1 MFKDLGIKGRVLLL
15 TLLPTSLLAM
25 VLGGYFTWVQLSDM
39 RAQLIER
46 GQLIAEQLAPLA
58 ATALARKD
66 TAVLNRIANE
76 ALDQPDVRAV
86 TFLDARQER
95 LAHAGPSMLTVAPA
109 GDASH
114 LSMSTELDTTHFL
127 LPVLGRH
134 HSLSGA
140 TEPDDE
146 RVLGWVELELSHHGT
161 LLRGYRS
168 LFTSLLLIAAG
179 LGVTALL
186 ALRMSRAINA
196 PLELISQGVA
206 QLKEGRMETRLPP
219 MGSNELDELAS
230 GINRMAE
237 TLQSAQEEMQHNID
251 QATEDVRQN
260 LETIEIQNIELDL
273 ARKEALEASRIKSE
287 FLANMSHEIRT
298 PLNGILGFTNLLQKS
313 ELSPRQQDYLTTIQK
328 SAESLLGIINE
339 ILDFSKIEA
348 GKLVLENLP
357 FNLRDLIQDA
367 LTMLAPAAHEKQLE
381 LVSLVYRDTPI
392 QLQGDPQ
399 RLKQILTNLVGNA
412 IKFTQGG
419 TVAVRAM
426 LEDES
431 DDRAQLRIS
440 VQDTGI
446 GLSEEDQ
453 QALFKAFS
461 QADNSLSRQAGG
473 TGLGLVISKRLIEQ
487 MGGEIG
493 VDSTPGEGAEF
504 WISLSLPKSRD
515 DNEEPGASWA
525 AGQRVALLEPQ
536 ELTRRSLHHQLT
548 DFGLEVSEFADL
560 DSLQESLRNP
570 PPDQLPISLAVLG
583 VSAAIHPPEELSQ
596 SFWEFERLGCKTLVL
611 CPTTEQA
618 QYHAT
623 LPDEQVEAKPACTR
637 KLQRKLQE
645 LLQVRPTRSDK
656 PHAMVSG
663 RPPRLLCVDDN
674 PANLLLV
681 QTLLSDLGAQVT
693 AVDSGYAALEVV
705 QRERFDLVFMDV
717 QMPGMD
723 GRQATEAIRRWEAER
738 EVSPVPVIA
747 LTAHALSNEKRALLQ
762 AGMDDYLTKPID
774 EQQLAQVVLKWTGL
788 RTEPGPVAGQHEP
801 CAAARPVE
809 RARPRGRAAPGRRQ
823 GRPCRRHAGDAAGL
837 AGGGPPGDSPG
848 PRQRRPH
855 RFAREGPPAAWRH
868 PLLWRAA
875 VARGLPDQR
884 NPAQAERSGGGR
896 GPGRAGQG
904 HRGPGR
910 HCLGHHPPLLHQPRL
925 QRTLTMRIL
934 FFSTQA
940 YDSESFQASNHRH
953 GFELHFQQAHLQADT
968 AVLAQGFEVVCA
980 FVNDD
985 LSRPV
990 LERLAAGG
998 TRLVALRSA
1007 GYNHVDLAAAE
1018 ALGLPVVH
1026 VPAYSPHAV
1035 AEHAVGLILT
1045 LNRRLHR
1052 AYNRTREGDFSLH
1065 GLTGFDLHGKRVGV
1079 IGTGQIGE
1087 TFARIMAGFGCELL
1101 AYDPYPNPRIQALG
1115 GRYLAL
1121 DALLAESDIVSL
1133 HCPLTADT
1141 RHLIDAQR
1149 LATMKPGAM
1158 LINTGRGALVNA
1170 AALIEALKSG
1180 QLGYLGLDVY
1190 EEEADI
1196 FFEDRSDQPLQDD
1209 VLARLLSF
1217 PNVVVTAHQAFL
1229 TREALAAIADTTL
1242 DNIAAWQDRTP
1253 RNRVRA

>member
-570 PPDQLPISLAVLG
+570 PPGQLPISLAVLG

-788 RTEPGPVAGQHEP
+788 SLGQSLASMSRAPQLGQLSVLDPEEGLRLAAGKADLAADMLAMLLASLAADRQAIRQARDNDDRTALL
-801 CAAARPVE
+801 E
-809 RARPRGRAAPGRRQ
+809 RVHRLHGATRYCGVPQLRAA
-823 GRPCRRHAGDAAGL
+823 
-837 AGGGPPGDSPG
+837 
-848 PRQRRPH
+848 
-855 RFAREGPPAAWRH
+855 
-868 PLLWRAA
+868 
-875 VARGLPDQR
+875 LPDQR

-910 HCLGHHPPLLHQPRL
+910 HCLGHHPPVLHQPRL

-1242 DNIAAWQDRTP
+1242 DNIAAWQDGTP

>member
-186 ALRMSRAINA
+186 ALR
-196 PLELISQGVA
+196 
-206 QLKEGRMETRLPP
+206 
-219 MGSNELDELAS
+219 
-230 GINRMAE
+230 
-237 TLQSAQEEMQHNID
+237 
-251 QATEDVRQN
+251 
-260 LETIEIQNIELDL
+260 
-273 ARKEALEASRIKSE
+273 
-287 FLANMSHEIRT
+287 MSHEIRT

-788 RTEPGPVAGQHEP
+788 SLGQSL
-801 CAAARPVE
+801 ASMS
-809 RARPRGRAAPGRRQ
+809 RAPQLGQLSVLDPEE
-823 GRPCRRHAGDAAGL
+823 GL
-837 AGGGPPGDSPG
+837 
-848 PRQRRPH
+848 
-855 RFAREGPPAAWRH
+855 
-868 PLLWRAA
+868 
-875 VARGLPDQR
+875 
-884 NPAQAERSGGGR
+884 
-896 GPGRAGQG
+896 
-904 HRGPGR
+904 
-910 HCLGHHPPLLHQPRL
+910 
-925 QRTLTMRIL
+925 
-934 FFSTQA
+934 
-940 YDSESFQASNHRH
+940 
-953 GFELHFQQAHLQADT
+953 
-968 AVLAQGFEVVCA
+968 
-980 FVNDD
+980 
-985 LSRPV
+985 
-990 LERLAAGG
+990 RLAAGK
-998 TRLVALRSA
+998 A
-1007 GYNHVDLAAAE
+1007 DLAADMLAMLLASLAADRQAIRQARDNDDRT
-1018 ALGLPVVH
+1018 ALLERIH
-1026 VPAYSPHAV
+1026 
-1035 AEHAVGLILT
+1035 
-1045 LNRRLHR
+1045 RLHGATRYCGVPQLR
-1052 AYNRTREGDFSLH
+1052 AACQTS
-1065 GLTGFDLHGKRVGV
+1065 
-1079 IGTGQIGE
+1079 E
-1087 TFARIMAGFGCELL
+1087 TLL
-1101 AYDPYPNPRIQALG
+1101 KQNDPA
-1115 GRYLAL
+1115 A
-1121 DALLAESDIVSL
+1121 
-1133 HCPLTADT
+1133 
-1141 RHLIDAQR
+1141 
-1149 LATMKPGAM
+1149 
-1158 LINTGRGALVNA
+1158 A
-1170 AALIEALKSG
+1170 AALDELDKAIEAL
-1180 QLGYLGLDVY
+1180 
-1190 EEEADI
+1190 
-1196 FFEDRSDQPLQDD
+1196 
-1209 VLARLLSF
+1209 
-1217 PNVVVTAHQAFL
+1217 
-1229 TREALAAIADTTL
+1229 ADTASATTHLSSTSL
-1242 DNIAAWQDRTP
+1242 DSSEL
-1253 RNRVRA
+1253 

>member
-570 PPDQLPISLAVLG
+570 PPGQLPISLAVLG

-723 GRQATEAIRRWEAER
+723 RGDPPLGGRAGSQPGAGDRAHRTCAFQREARIAAGRHGRLPDQADRRAAIGPGSAE
-738 EVSPVPVIA
+738 V
-747 LTAHALSNEKRALLQ
+747 
-762 AGMDDYLTKPID
+762 D
-774 EQQLAQVVLKWTGL
+774 

-823 GRPCRRHAGDAAGL
+823 GRPRRRHAGDAAGL

-910 HCLGHHPPLLHQPRL
+910 HCLGHHPPVLHQPRL

-953 GFELHFQQAHLQADT
+953 GFELHFQQAHLQVDT

-1242 DNIAAWQDRTP
+1242 DNIAAWQDGTP